1 MAHSDNNSVTERK
14 EHVLGVH
21 TSDIAGQQHDLNI
34 TNSYV
39 FEQCSSILYYA
50 VDKIWLKE
58 NMEEESAHLNQPS
71 SSIQTP
77 LIQYR
82 SSTGAHSVEHQ
93 GIISFIGTKIIIK
106 TIVVCLMLIR
116 KDNSP

>member
-21 TSDIAGQQHDLNI
+21 ASDIAGQQHDLNI

-39 FEQCSSILYYA
+39 FEQCSSILYNA
-50 VDKIWLKE
+50 VDKIWLNK
-58 NMEEESAHLNQPS
+58 NMEGESTPLYQPS

-77 LIQYR
+77 LIQSR
-82 SSTGAHSVEHQ
+82 SSTEAPSVQHQ
-93 GIISFIGTKIIIK
+93 GTMSFIKTKIII
-106 TIVVCLMLIR
+106 
-116 KDNSP
+116 DNPCVLNV